1 MSFNKQ
7 KHRIHMMRSNL
18 LLPLLFAAV
27 AFGQPARDRHVIVIS
42 LDGFPN
48 YALNDPTVPLP
59 VLRKLIRE
67 GASADGLKSVTP
79 TVTWPNHTA
88 IVTGVDAARHG
99 VIYNGMPVRP

>member
-1 MSFNKQ
+1 
-7 KHRIHMMRSNL
+7 MMRSNL
-18 LLPLLFAAV
+18 ILPLLFAVV

-67 GASADGLKSVTP
+67 GASADGLKSVNAVLGLP
-79 TVTWPNHTA
+79 L
-88 IVTGVDAARHG
+88 AAFL
-99 VIYNGMPVRP
+99 